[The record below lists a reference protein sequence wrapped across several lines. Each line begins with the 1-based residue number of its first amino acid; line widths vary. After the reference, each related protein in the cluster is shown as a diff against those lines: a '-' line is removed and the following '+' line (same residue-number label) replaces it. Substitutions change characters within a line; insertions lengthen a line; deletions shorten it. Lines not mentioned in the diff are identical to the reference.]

1 VGEKGTLAYS
11 DSHLAKATS
20 VSTASVRSWG
30 ARNYS
35 QSWAKH
41 KMGKGRL
48 YISKMTD
55 IDVKVL
61 EQLLKKSVAAS
72 KKQHG

>member
-1 VGEKGTLAYS
+1 MRGEPS
-11 DSHLAKATS
+11 F
-20 VSTASVRSWG
+20 W
-30 ARNYS
+30 
-35 QSWAKH
+35 
-41 KMGKGRL
+41 KGRVASGTPHKL
-48 YISKMTD
+48 PSFWESAVYISKMTD